1 MRWFLLALS
10 LSLPTS
16 EHPNPAT
23 DPDEVII
30 TRDAKLVAPCTSLG
44 DVQAKSGASA
54 LFGPEGEEM
63 GFAQVLARMRA
74 HAAEIGANMLFVE
87 KASSFFVTSAKG
99 TAYHCP
105 PEVIAAV
112 RLAEK
117 RYEQRMERSMD
128 LPERAIDLDSGY
140 AGLQAG
146 VMNRQIQ
153 RVPFRGLPTA
163 FFLNVRN
170 QSAAPV
176 YVVAR
181 LSLGDTPDERTV
193 TIFPGKIKMLTWNSY
208 GVPTDRSLPL
218 EIDFYADNQRTR
230 ALATEKT
237 SLFFSSDDLK
247 PFGSIRDPRMSPV
260 YLVVGWKE
268 MTNKTQHVSGTKA
281 DILLQQDIAWTL
293 YREESRK
300 HRDCP
305 HSLVAADPLA
315 LDPKGLQTMFP
326 DAKSEVLKSMATRE
340 GAFEIWRVKS
350 CEEVTAYRVAFFY
363 APDGGTDILVTRDL
377 PPR

>member
-1 MRWFLLALS
+1 MRWFLLTLS
-10 LSLPTS
+10 LSLLTS
-16 EHPNPAT
+16 DHTNPAT
-23 DPDEVII
+23 DPEEVII

-44 DVQAKSGASA
+44 EVKAKSGASA
-54 LFGPEGEEM
+54 LLGPDGAEI
-63 GFAQVLARMRA
+63 GFAQVLVRMRA
-74 HAAEIGANMLFVE
+74 RAAEIGANMLFVD
-87 KASSFFVTSAKG
+87 KASSFFVTSATG

-112 RLAEK
+112 RLDEK
-117 RYEQRMERSMD
+117 RHEQRMERSMD

-146 VMNRQIQ
+146 VMNRQVQ

-163 FFLNVRN
+163 FFLSVRN
-170 QSAAPV
+170 QSAVPI

-181 LSLGDTPDERTV
+181 LSIGDTPDERTL

-208 GVPTDRSLPL
+208 GVPADRSLPL
-218 EIDFYADNQRTR
+218 EIDFYANDQRTH

-247 PFGSIRDPRMSPV
+247 PFGSIHDPRMSPV
-260 YLVVGWKE
+260 YLVIGWKE
-268 MTNKTQHVSGTKA
+268 MTNKTQRVSGTKA
-281 DILLQQDIAWTL
+281 DIELQQDVAWTL
-293 YREESRK
+293 YREESKK

-305 HSLVAADPLA
+305 HSLVSAEALA

-326 DAKSEVLKSMATRE
+326 DAKSEVLE
-340 GAFEIWRVKS
+340 GLARRDAAFEIWRVKS
-350 CEEVTAYRVAFFY
+350 CEDVTAYRVALFS
-363 APDGGTDILVTRDL
+363 ASDGGTDILVTRDL